1 MIDKHKYL
9 FERLTPIIIILL
21 ISGGYLIYKEKSKV
35 QQTTIIAKD
44 VIIKHLKQDKSDS
57 ALLSANDKLKAL
69 DSDTGRDSLINE
81 IK

>member
-9 FERLTPIIIILL
+9 FERLAPIIVILL
-21 ISGGYLIYKEKSKV
+21 FSGAYLIYKEKSRV

-44 VIIKHLKQDKSDS
+44 VIIKHLTQDKSDS
-57 ALLSANDKLKAL
+57 ALLLANEKIKAL
-69 DSDTGRDSLINE
+69 DSDIGRDSLINE

>member
-1 MIDKHKYL
+1 

-21 ISGGYLIYKEKSKV
+21 ISGSYLLYKEKSKV

-44 VIIKHLKQDKSDS
+44 AIIKHLKQDKSDS
-57 ALLSANDKLKAL
+57 ALLSASDKLKAL